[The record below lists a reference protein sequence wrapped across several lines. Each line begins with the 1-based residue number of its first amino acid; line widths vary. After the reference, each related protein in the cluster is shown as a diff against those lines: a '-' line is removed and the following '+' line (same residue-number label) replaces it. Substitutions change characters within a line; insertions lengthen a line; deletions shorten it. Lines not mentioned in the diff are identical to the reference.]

1 MKGKI
6 LMKVYIDFD
15 DVLCETAKHF
25 TKLAKELFGIDVPY
39 REVQFFNLKKTFDLS
54 DVQYE
59 EMMIA
64 GHLPENL
71 LNYEETTGAADTIN
85 KWLDEGHEIFII
97 TGRPFNSYEP
107 SRKWLDEHKIFF
119 EERPII
125 EENPTYEEL
134 KEWYEKSG
142 MPLKK
147 FFNTSGMLY
156 KQMNLKDKLPEMSE
170 DEQLK
175 LLATDGMLVK
185 RPLVVG
191 EDFVLTGFRE
201 KEWEEK
207 IRG

>member
-54 DVQYE
+54 DEQYE

-85 KWLDEGHEIFII
+85 KWVMKATKSILSREDLLIRMSHHENGLMNTI
-97 TGRPFNSYEP
+97 
-107 SRKWLDEHKIFF
+107 
-119 EERPII
+119 
-125 EENPTYEEL
+125 L
-134 KEWYEKSG
+134 KEFHYTVLIN
-142 MPLKK
+142 MV
-147 FFNTSGMLY
+147 
-156 KQMNLKDKLPEMSE
+156 
-170 DEQLK
+170 
-175 LLATDGMLVK
+175 VK
-185 RPLVVG
+185 PVNR
-191 EDFVLTGFRE
+191 TMH
-201 KEWEEK
+201 
-207 IRG
+207 II